1 MYVIACGIVA
11 GLAAAVALL
20 GFTPMM
26 EALAAGERRKAF
38 AQWARTM
45 LLVLLPVVLMCA
57 PIGSSIY
64 DAVQADAGKPIAFH
78 NGRITVV
85 MALFGSLAVVLIAA
99 ARAVVNRK
107 HASFWFVG
115 WAMASVLAG
124 GVGAIASAKQLAFL
138 DEHSG
143 MVAFGFFRD
152 QVKDMH
158 CDADVILARWD
169 EKANSPVAYRCPKV
183 YLLNRFASAPFVP
196 WPDYT
201 EGESEDLGRALAA
214 ALRDAKR

>member
-1 MYVIACGIVA
+1 GS
-11 GLAAAVALL
+11 GLDVTRELGTQPARAAVAC
-20 GFTPMM
+20 T
-26 EALAAGERRKAF
+26 
-38 AQWARTM
+38 
-45 LLVLLPVVLMCA
+45 
-57 PIGSSIY
+57 
-64 DAVQADAGKPIAFH
+64 
-78 NGRITVV
+78 
-85 MALFGSLAVVLIAA
+85 
-99 ARAVVNRK
+99 
-107 HASFWFVG
+107 
-115 WAMASVLAG
+115 
-124 GVGAIASAKQLAFL
+124 
-138 DEHSG
+138 G

-169 EKANSPVAYRCPKV
+169 EKANSPVVYRCPKA

>member
-11 GLAAAVALL
+11 GMAGAVALF
-20 GFTPMM
+20 GFAPMM
-26 EALAAGERRKAF
+26 EALAAGESRKAF
-38 AQWARTM
+38 AQWTRIM
-45 LLVLLPVVLMCA
+45 FLVLLPVLLMCA

-64 DAVQADAGKPIAFH
+64 DAMQWEAGKPLAIH
-78 NGRITVV
+78 NGRITVI
-85 MALFGSLAVVLIAA
+85 MALVGSLAVVLIAA

-107 HASFWFVG
+107 HAGFWFVG
-115 WAMASVLAG
+115 WVMASILAG

-143 MVAFGFFRD
+143 VVSFDFFRD

-158 CDADVILARWD
+158 CDAGVILARWD
-169 EKANSPVAYRCPKV
+169 EKAASPVVYRCPKM
-183 YLLNRFASAPFVP
+183 YLLNRYTSAPFVP

-201 EGESEDLGRALAA
+201 EGESEDLSRALAA
-214 ALRDAKR
+214 AMRDAKR